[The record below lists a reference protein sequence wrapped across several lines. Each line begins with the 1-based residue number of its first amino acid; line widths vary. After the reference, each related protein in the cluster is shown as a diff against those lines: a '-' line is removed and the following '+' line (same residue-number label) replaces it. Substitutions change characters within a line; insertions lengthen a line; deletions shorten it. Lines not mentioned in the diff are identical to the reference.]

1 MNINPIP
8 YANQEKDRVIRVK
21 KKHRENKVRILLLI
35 VVLGISANFAFAEC
49 TEYMQAFN
57 KHQLVMKGLLDLTLE
72 GNIDKPTVDAI
83 AVRQKEAIK
92 YQDAGEYQKACEI
105 YDSILSD
112 YNFDKSFGK
121 APAPKSDETSAP
133 TESSSTSS
141 TSSESEASKSSLVSN
156 ALKTSR
162 SKLNEGGGLAQT

>member
-1 MNINPIP
+1 MNINPLP
-8 YANQEKDRVIRVK
+8 YANQEKDKGIRVK
-21 KKHRENKVRILLLI
+21 RKRRENKMRALLLI
-35 VVLGISANFAFAEC
+35 AVLAISTNFAFAEC

-92 YQDAGEYQKACEI
+92 YQDAGEYQKVCEI

-112 YNFDKSFGK
+112 YGFDKSFGE
-121 APAPKSDETSAP
+121 APVMKLAHRQNLLQHHQMLLHQLATQQRLNHNN
-133 TESSSTSS
+133 
-141 TSSESEASKSSLVSN
+141 SK
-156 ALKTSR
+156 
-162 SKLNEGGGLAQT
+162 GQ

>member
-1 MNINPIP
+1 MR
-8 YANQEKDRVIRVK
+8 A
-21 KKHRENKVRILLLI
+21 LLLI
-35 VVLGISANFAFAEC
+35 AVLAISTNFAFAEC

-92 YQDAGEYQKACEI
+92 YQDAGKYQKVCEI

-112 YNFDKSFGK
+112 YGFDKSFGEAPGPK
-121 APAPKSDETSAP
+121 SNEASAPA
-133 TESSSTSS
+133 ESSSTSS
-141 TSSESEASKSSLVSN
+141 DAASSTSDA
-156 ALKTSR
+156 AAT
-162 SKLNEGGGLAQT
+162 QP